1 MRLFSS
7 NININFYSFFK
18 YMGLVS
24 CILVLCSISCIF
36 FKGLIPSI
44 DFQGGTTYNVTF
56 NSNLDIAELR
66 LIMQNELNQKI
77 DIVEIKN
84 KEETNLNIL
93 MKMKFIQ
100 DEGVINKILIANF
113 GEDNFRINQII
124 SIGPKIGQELTNSAK
139 YAIILSLILIGF
151 YITIRFDRYYACG
164 SIAALIHDVLV
175 TLGVFSLLNIE
186 ISITIIAG
194 LLTIVGYS
202 LNDTIVIYDRIRENF
217 IKMYDS
223 EKNIIVNRS
232 LNETLN
238 RTFITSVTTLM
249 VVIILFFYGGDVLVP
264 FSLTLIIG
272 ILIGTYSSIFVASP
286 IMLYLE
292 TKYPIPETNSEED

>member
-7 NININFYSFFK
+7 KINIEFYSFFK

-24 CILVLCSISCIF
+24 FILVLCSIGCIF

-56 NSNLDIAELR
+56 NSNMNIAELR

-113 GEDNFRINQII
+113 GEGNFRINQII

-151 YITIRFDRYYACG
+151 YITIRFDRYYALG
-164 SIAALIHDVLV
+164 SIAALIHDVLI

-217 IKMYDS
+217 IKIYDS
-223 EKNIIVNRS
+223 EKFIIVNRS

-238 RTFITSVTTLM
+238 RTFITSFTTLM
-249 VVIILFFYGGDVLVP
+249 VVIILFFYGGDVLVS

-292 TKYPIPETNSEED
+292 TKYPIPETNLEED